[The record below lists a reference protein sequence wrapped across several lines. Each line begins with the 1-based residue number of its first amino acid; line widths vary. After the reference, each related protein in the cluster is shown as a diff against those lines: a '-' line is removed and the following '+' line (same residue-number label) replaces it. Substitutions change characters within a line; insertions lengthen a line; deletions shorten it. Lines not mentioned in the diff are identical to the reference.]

1 MSEEQRRLTYLREN
15 VEHLAEEKSTLES
28 LIWNLRIGTEED
40 SIEIL
45 RRLRGGTDPHT
56 LSQHVQAGRS
66 LAQVKAD
73 RLPELSRSCKSSLKY
88 PMGCFKLIIASKDNP
103 TSPPGDDGR
112 AYERLVAAV
121 ANSPAMDVDEIVRR
135 LRLHEDV
142 ESILNVIGAGTLLQ
156 PLGGQEYG
164 TDPGIVGDYSTRAQ
178 TFGLMRV
185 GSTNPPDNERAPS
198 RAPNAHRPLASRD
211 INQWT
216 RVSKDKEYINDLL
229 ALYFSWQHSFFQSF
243 PERLFRRDMRSGG
256 TKYCSKLLVNAI
268 CASGCLLTPRH
279 EATGKFGD
287 PMAACSEFFDEAHY
301 HLKETEVSSIPSVA
315 GLFMLSHVEGYRG
328 RLNMAWDYCGRSARM
343 ALDLNLHLRSDRAS
357 SDQLSPE
364 AEGEERARTHA
375 FWGCFIADQ

>member
-1 MSEEQRRLTYLREN
+1 MIS
-15 VEHLAEEKSTLES
+15 
-28 LIWNLRIGTEED
+28 
-40 SIEIL
+40 
-45 RRLRGGTDPHT
+45 
-56 LSQHVQAGRS
+56 
-66 LAQVKAD
+66 
-73 RLPELSRSCKSSLKY
+73 
-88 PMGCFKLIIASKDNP
+88 
-103 TSPPGDDGR
+103 
-112 AYERLVAAV
+112 AV

-216 RVSKDKEYINDLL
+216 TVSQDKEYTNELL

-243 PERLFRRDMRSGG
+243 PESLFRRDMRSGG

-268 CASGCLLTPRH
+268 CASGCLLIPRH
-279 EATGKFGD
+279 ESTGYFGD
-287 PMAACSEFFDEAHY
+287 PMAACKEFFDEAHY
-301 HLKETEVSSIPSVA
+301 LLKETEVSSIPSVA

-343 ALDLNLHLRSDRAS
+343 ALDLNLHLRSDRPS
-357 SDQLSPE
+357 SDQLSVE
-364 AEGEERARTHA
+364 AEVEEMARTHT